1 MINKIKLYFTSYKN
15 ISLLVVLI
23 LTIVVLIMTVA
34 LQPEAIGTII
44 FISVAIPLILIALLW
59 DLLSSL
65 DFVRK
70 IRKRSEAKD
79 IEHINKINKS
89 YYKREE
95 ELHKE
100 NLAKKDDSKF
110 EDRSDELFADERDDE

>member
-44 FISVAIPLILIALLW
+44 FISIAIPLLLIALLW
-59 DLLSSL
+59 DLLSNL

-79 IEHINKINKS
+79 MKHIKKINDS

>member
-23 LTIVVLIMTVA
+23 LTIVVLIMTMA